1 MSKLYKTRPS
11 ELVGI
16 VDVYTSFCFDEAC
29 AYITSRIKDGEEP
42 NFTVKEN
49 ESLEKPH
56 YSSPREMYNSIGY
69 KDGSYKKSLNG

>member
-16 VDVYTSFCFDEAC
+16 VDVYTAFCFDEAC
-29 AYITSRIKDGEEP
+29 AYITSKIRQGEEP
-42 NFTVKEN
+42 DFNAVKS

-56 YSSPREMYNSIGY
+56 YSSLKDMYSAMGY
-69 KDGSYKKSLNG
+69 KNGSYKKAVE